1 MHPEPTNP
9 HFMAVSGIPDGP
21 NIIISYYYNIEG
33 SGGLTCR
40 HCLTILKEITE
51 MKEKSKSI
59 LEVSQYE

>member
-1 MHPEPTNP
+1 
-9 HFMAVSGIPDGP
+9 MAVSSIPDGP
-21 NIIISYYYNIEG
+21 NIIISYYYNIGG